1 MMQLNS
7 KNHALYFKKTIDM
20 LKSMISNGVCEDLRK
35 KQSRPDGEQNWFNT
49 KRGLTIFIVTM
60 YKNKD
65 EGADLYSLFES
76 IGSKIREEMTR
87 EYEQLAKFVSQFKK

>member
-1 MMQLNS
+1 
-7 KNHALYFKKTIDM
+7 M

-87 EYEQLAKFVSQFKK
+87 EYEQLAKFVSQFKKWINNISN